1 MIFRNQGSLIKKSNS
16 ISRDELI
23 DLYGLNSYEFTQ
35 TNKEEIFVCS
45 KNKDLDLI
53 ELDQLLQTVGWSRRP
68 IRRVKRA
75 LDFSILVVGLWRHDD
90 KFPRLVGFARC
101 TGDGILEATVWDVAI
116 NPVYQGLGLGK
127 ELMKYVLKELK
138 NNKFDMV
145 FIDADKMNYKEY
157 YEKSFQIINKGGLI
171 IIDNVLWHGEVVD
184 EDKMDKY
191 TLNIRELN
199 EHISRDE
206 RVEQIIIP
214 LGDGMT
220 VCRVL

>member
-16 ISRDELI
+16 ISSDELI
-23 DLYGLNSYEFTQ
+23 DLYGLNSYEFSQ
-35 TNKEEIFVCS
+35 ANKEEIFVCS

-138 NNKFDMV
+138 NIGISQVTLFA
-145 FIDADKMNYKEY
+145 DA
-157 YEKSFQIINKGGLI
+157 
-171 IIDNVLWHGEVVD
+171 EVVSFY
-184 EDKMDKY
+184 KRQGW
-191 TLNIRELN
+191 TLEPRG
-199 EHISRDE
+199 SK
-206 RVEQIIIP
+206 
-214 LGDGMT
+214 
-220 VCRVL
+220 CAFWYAY